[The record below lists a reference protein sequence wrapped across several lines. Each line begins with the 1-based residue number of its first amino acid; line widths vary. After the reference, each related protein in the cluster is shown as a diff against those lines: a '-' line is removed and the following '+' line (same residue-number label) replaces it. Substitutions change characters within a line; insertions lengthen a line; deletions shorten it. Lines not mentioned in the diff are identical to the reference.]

1 MNLTA
6 SGGDVAS
13 EANVTDIHEALNFA
27 RNEEVCGT
35 LNPTT
40 PSIVTNDCEALGSHA
55 PRMCATLVSPAS
67 PTP

>member
-27 RNEEVCGT
+27 RNEEVCGMCRAC
-35 LNPTT
+35 
-40 PSIVTNDCEALGSHA
+40 VTRVLLGWHVRTVPNFIAAIIS
-55 PRMCATLVSPAS
+55 
-67 PTP
+67 